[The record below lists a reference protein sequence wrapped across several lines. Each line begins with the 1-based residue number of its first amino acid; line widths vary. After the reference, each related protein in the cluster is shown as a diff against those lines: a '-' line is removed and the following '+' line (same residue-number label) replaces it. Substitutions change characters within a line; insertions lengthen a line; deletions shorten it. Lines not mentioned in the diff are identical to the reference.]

1 VAEALVNIAVPQLDA
16 NADVYRVVELCLPD
30 RSQIATGAAVAV
42 IETSKSVF
50 VIESPAD
57 GRIVFAPAVKA
68 GQEVRAHETIAIVA
82 HSEADDSSVLA
93 AFPDHPSGELA
104 VTQLDATFSD
114 AAIRR
119 MREHGV
125 APEVFRGKGLV
136 TLADIETYLQA
147 RKR

>member
-1 VAEALVNIAVPQLDA
+1 VAEAFVNIAIPQLDA
-16 NADVYRVVELCLPD
+16 NADVYRVVELCVPD
-30 RSQIATGAAVAV
+30 RSQITTGAAVAV

-68 GQEVRAHETIAIVA
+68 GQELRARQAIAIVA
-82 HSEADDSSVLA
+82 HSEADDSSLLA
-93 AFPDHPSGELA
+93 AFADHPSSEPD
-104 VTQLDATFSD
+104 VTHLDATFSD
-114 AAIRR
+114 AAYSC
-119 MREHGV
+119 MREYGI

-136 TLADIETYLQA
+136 TVADIETYIRE